1 MAFRAPRDLLI
12 ECGGCG
18 IENMFTDYTPAMPAV
33 CNQCRE
39 RQIWPNFNETHHEYV
54 CQDCG
59 ISICLKQ
66 STVFDLGNTPC
77 RCGKLKVIKVETS
90 TIAQEAEAAGA
101 TELEEPDPS
110 DIDTGYDW
118 FRSEPE
124 ADPGT
129 SDFNELF
136 DQDPG
141 HN

>member
-1 MAFRAPRDLLI
+1 
-12 ECGGCG
+12 
-18 IENMFTDYTPAMPAV
+18 MFTDYTPAMPAV

-39 RQIWPNFNETHHEYV
+39 RQIWPNFNETHYEYL

-59 ISICLKQ
+59 FSICLKQ
-66 STVFDLGNTPC
+66 STEFDLGNTPC
-77 RCGKLKVIKVETS
+77 RCGKLKVIKLNPS

-110 DIDTGYDW
+110 NIDTGYDW

-141 HN
+141 QN